1 MNSSCVIVI
10 PIYKKELSVYEKIA
24 LTQCGKLL
32 SDFDIVILKPDDLEL
47 SDMQI
52 PFPYSEVSFPGFYF
66 KSVFGYNDLMLSE
79 LFYEKFLNYNYL
91 LIYQLDA
98 FVFKNE
104 LEYWCSLG
112 YDYIGA
118 PWLREKEFPT
128 SFKRFKEK
136 IRSYLHRRYNLLD
149 KQGRPDIARQ
159 LYNYVGN
166 GGFSLRK
173 VKSFY
178 NICIQE
184 KELIAN
190 YVGRKSSDYNEDM
203 FWTVEVNRKKKRI
216 RIPAYK
222 EALKFSIETAPH
234 RAMALINGNIPFG
247 CHAWDKNIHFWQ
259 PYFKEAGYQI

>member
-10 PIYKKELSVYEKIA
+10 PVYKSELSFYEKIA
-24 LTQCGKLL
+24 LAQCGKLL
-32 SDFDIVILKPDDLEL
+32 SDYDIVILKPDDLEI
-47 SDMQI
+47 SNMQI
-52 PFPYSEVSFPGFYF
+52 GFSYSEVSFPSFYF
-66 KSVFGYNDLMLSE
+66 KSVFSYNDLMLSE
-79 LFYEKFLNYNYL
+79 LFYEKFLNYSYL

-104 LEYWCSLG
+104 LNYWCSLG

-128 SFKRFKEK
+128 LFKKTKEK
-136 IRSYLHRRYNLLD
+136 LRSYLHRRYNLLD
-149 KQGRPDIARQ
+149 KQGRPDIERQ

-178 NICIQE
+178 NVCIQE
-184 KELIAN
+184 KELVEN
-190 YVGRKSSDYNEDM
+190 YVGRNSSDYHEDM
-203 FWTVEVNRKKKRI
+203 FWTIEVNRKKKRI
-216 RIPAYK
+216 KIPNYK
-222 EALKFSIETAPH
+222 EALNFSIETAPE
-234 RAMALINGNIPFG
+234 RAMTLIKGNMPFG
-247 CHAWDKNIHFWQ
+247 CHAWDKNIRFWE

>member
-1 MNSSCVIVI
+1 MNSSCVIVV
-10 PIYKKELSVYEKIA
+10 PIYKSELSTYEKIA

-32 SDFDIVILKPDDLEL
+32 SDYDIVILKPDDLEI
-47 SDMQI
+47 SNMQI
-52 PFPYSEVSFPGFYF
+52 EFSYSEVSFPGFYF
-66 KSVFGYNDLMLSE
+66 KNVYSYNDLMLSE

-104 LEYWCSLG
+104 LKYWCSLG

-128 SFKRFKEK
+128 LFKKTKEK

-149 KQGRPDIARQ
+149 KKGRPDIERQ

-173 VKSFY
+173 VQSFY
-178 NICIQE
+178 NVCIQE
-184 KELIAN
+184 KELVES
-190 YVGRKSSDYNEDM
+190 YVGRNSSDYHEDM

-216 RIPAYK
+216 KIPTYK
-222 EALKFSIETAPH
+222 EALNFSIETAPQ
-234 RAMALINGNIPFG
+234 RAMTLIKGNMPFG

>member
-10 PIYKKELSVYEKIA
+10 PIYKSELSTYEKIA

-32 SDFDIVILKPDDLEL
+32 SDYDIVILKPDDLEI
-47 SDMQI
+47 SNMQI
-52 PFPYSEVSFPGFYF
+52 GFSYSEVSFPSFYF
-66 KSVFGYNDLMLSE
+66 KTVFSYNDLMLSE
-79 LFYEKFLNYNYL
+79 RFYEKFLNYSYL

-104 LEYWCSLG
+104 LKYWCSLG

-128 SFKRFKEK
+128 LFKKAKEK

-149 KQGRPDIARQ
+149 KQGRPDIERQ
-159 LYNYVGN
+159 LYNHVGN

-178 NICIQE
+178 NVCIQE
-184 KELIAN
+184 KELVEN
-190 YVGRKSSDYNEDM
+190 YVGRNSSDYHEDM
-203 FWTVEVNRKKKRI
+203 FWSIEVNRKKKRI
-216 RIPAYK
+216 KIPTYK
-222 EALKFSIETAPH
+222 EALNFSIETAPQ
-234 RAMALINGNIPFG
+234 RAMTLIKGNMPFG
-247 CHAWDKNIHFWQ
+247 CHAWDKNILFWK

>member
-10 PIYKKELSVYEKIA
+10 PIYKSELSVYEKIA

-32 SDFDIVILKPDDLEL
+32 SNYDMVILKPDDLEI
-47 SDMQI
+47 SEMQI
-52 PFPYSEVSFPGFYF
+52 PFPYSEVSFPGSYF

-79 LFYEKFLNYNYL
+79 LFYKKFLNYNYL

-128 SFKRFKEK
+128 LFKRTKEK
-136 IRSYLHRRYNLLD
+136 LRSYLHRRYNLLD

-178 NICIQE
+178 KICIQE
-184 KELIAN
+184 KELVAN
-190 YVGRKSSDYNEDM
+190 YVGRKSSDYHEDM
-203 FWTVEVNRKKKRI
+203 FWTVEMNRKKNRI
-216 RIPAYK
+216 KIPAYK
-222 EALKFSIETAPH
+222 EALKFSIETAPQ
-234 RAMALINGNIPFG
+234 RAIALIKGNIPFG
-247 CHAWDKNIHFWQ
+247 CHAWDKNISFWQ
-259 PYFKEAGYQI
+259 PYFKEAGYEI